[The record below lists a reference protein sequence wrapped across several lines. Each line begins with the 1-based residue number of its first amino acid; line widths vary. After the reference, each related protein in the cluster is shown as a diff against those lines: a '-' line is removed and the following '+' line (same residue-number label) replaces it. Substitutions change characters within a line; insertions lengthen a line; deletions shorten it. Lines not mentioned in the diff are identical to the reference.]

1 MLVLDDHTKLSFPS
15 CYFTSSKGAP
25 ISQWG
30 PKNIF
35 LWEPLAIFY
44 DTSTMSQKFSIQVPV
59 YPDGSDTFTRYLLW
73 DAMIYPSCT
82 NTGSQWSLNNWWC
95 RYV

>member
-15 CYFTSSKGAP
+15 CYFTSSKGAS

-59 YPDGSDTFTRYLLW
+59 YPDGIPVVGCNDLPIMYQHW
-73 DAMIYPSCT
+73 QPVVP
-82 NTGSQWSLNNWWC
+82 Q
-95 RYV
+95 